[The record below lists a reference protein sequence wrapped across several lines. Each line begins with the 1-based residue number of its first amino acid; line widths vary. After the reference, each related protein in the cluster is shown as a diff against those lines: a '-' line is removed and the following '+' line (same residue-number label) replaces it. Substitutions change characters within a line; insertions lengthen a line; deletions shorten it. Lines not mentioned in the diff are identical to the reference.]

1 MIYSIFN
8 VAIWAVMLGGLV
20 YLTID
25 CLRDLFGLLR

>member
-8 VAIWAVMLGGLV
+8 IAVWAVLLGGLV

-25 CLRDLFGLLR
+25 CLRDFGLLR